1 MLLSTVSSAC
11 LAQLPGAIGSP
22 SVRGLKTDSTTQG
35 RTIWS
40 RSIQLP
46 PLSGESLI
54 EIPLD
59 PAVYSALDDG
69 RWTLRIIRN
78 NADLVPFLLRPRM
91 QTQTIDKE
99 PPFVLPRLCKRGPI
113 ENFGDG
119 AVEFDIELSPGEPA
133 ADRIRFWAETRE
145 HEQQVTVWAYRE
157 DGLTPIVQGAV
168 IFDYYRLLPGLVANW
183 VPLPEVAD
191 RKFRV
196 RVEALPAEQSPR
208 FDLRPGS
215 EIPEANLDAHQLD
228 TAPWLVSDAK
238 LAGRWK
244 NAVAEE
250 QVVLASRAAKDLTV
264 ELDVQKRRTLLR
276 FSSGPEILFRLK
288 LQTESRNFS
297 RRVRLERLI
306 LKGSQPVDELDDRNW
321 SKITETEFSRYQLRQ
336 LQSDELEIQSLLEW
350 PGRLR
355 LVIDDG
361 DFPPLDI
368 QELDLTYGDWR
379 IWCLASPGDQLRL
392 EHHASEYVPPDILM
406 AGEDQPE
413 LTRLNSMMWGTASAS
428 MALLGPVKL
437 ASKSLVEKVQSS
449 LNRTSGLLL
458 LAVAVVAI
466 LAGREYA
473 RRRVPR
479 RRSDGAAEESGAD
492 PSSRS

>member
-1 MLLSTVSSAC
+1 
-11 LAQLPGAIGSP
+11 
-22 SVRGLKTDSTTQG
+22 
-35 RTIWS
+35 
-40 RSIQLP
+40 
-46 PLSGESLI
+46 
-54 EIPLD
+54 
-59 PAVYSALDDG
+59 
-69 RWTLRIIRN
+69 
-78 NADLVPFLLRPRM
+78 M

-119 AVEFDIELSPGEPA
+119 SIEFDLELSPSQPA
-133 ADRIRFWAETRE
+133 ADRISFWADTRE
-145 HEQQVTVWAYRE
+145 HEQRVTVWAYRE
-157 DGLTPIVQGAV
+157 GGLTPIVQGAV
-168 IFDYYRLLPGLVANW
+168 TFEYRRLLPGIVANW

-208 FDLRPGS
+208 FDLRSGL
-215 EIPEANLDAHQLD
+215 EIPQAILDAHKLD

-244 NAVAEE
+244 KTMTEE
-250 QVVLASRAAKDLTV
+250 QVVLASRAAEDLTV

-306 LKGSQPVDELDDRNW
+306 LNGSQPVDELDDRNW
-321 SKITETEFSRYQLRQ
+321 SKVTETEISRYQLRQ

-355 LVIDDG
+355 LVIEDG

-368 QELDLTYGDWR
+368 QGLDLTYGDWR

-437 ASKSLVEKVQSS
+437 ASQSLIERLQPTLIWKF
-449 LNRTSGLLL
+449 GLLL
-458 LAVAVVAI
+458 LAVAVLAI
-466 LAGREYA
+466 LAWRKSAGRRA
-473 RRRVPR
+473 PH
-479 RRSDGAAEESGAD
+479 RRSDGVVEESGAD
-492 PSSRS
+492 QLSRE